1 MVPRYFWLQGDCSW
15 YGDWTYTACSS
26 CVCAFRELNLCM
38 GLSVKMKRTLSSL
51 TSTHQN
57 QMPQHFL
64 WKVLLIALKNLGFW
78 QLWLLTVSSLGR
90 VDLRVTAEWKSCVWP
105 PGKSNV
111 LCLSPAVQRVQP
123 WNLLFLC
130 FSCQVSSWGG
140 YVFLINL
147 IPLHVLVL
155 MLTGRFSHRIY
166 VAYCTVYC
174 LGTILSMQ
182 ISFVGFQVGNRRIW
196 RYKDG
201 CSSVGCSRTTVNW
214 HLVSLLAFAKEFVS
228 G

>member
-1 MVPRYFWLQGDCSW
+1 MQGFINSIEKS
-15 YGDWTYTACSS
+15 GLLTAVTVNS
-26 CVCAFRELNLCM
+26 
-38 GLSVKMKRTLSSL
+38 
-51 TSTHQN
+51 
-57 QMPQHFL
+57 
-64 WKVLLIALKNLGFW
+64 VLLGESGS
-78 QLWLLTVSSLGR
+78 QGYCR
-90 VDLRVTAEWKSCVWP
+90 VKVLRVT
-105 PGKSNV
+105 PGKSNM
-111 LCLSPAVQRVQP
+111 LCLSPAMQCVQP

-201 CSSVGCSRTTVNW
+201 CSSVG
-214 HLVSLLAFAKEFVS
+214 L
-228 G
+228 